1 MTAQE
6 SQNNYLLQSNDAL
19 RNLIKK
25 AKNDVSFLLSHKPM
39 MTEQEQ
45 DIRLSKI
52 KQSLTI

>member
-25 AKNDVSFLLSHKPM
+25 AKNDVGFLLSHKPM

-52 KQSLTI
+52 KQSLNI